1 MCCLILWVSSH
12 GCKVGRKGRLV
23 RVTCNGEVLRE
34 VPASKLTEVIVSGR
48 ASISSDAVQLLAEN
62 GVPVLFMCGWRPVA
76 LLHGFFMHGTVL
88 TRREQMAAYGDG
100 RGVHLAKGFVRG
112 GLVNKAQLLR
122 YFAASRGRSDR
133 ELADVLEEAASEVFR
148 IACDVEGVEGDT
160 VDDVRFEVMGLE
172 AEGTKVYYEAVR
184 LLLPEGVGFE
194 RRERRPPRD
203 PVNAALSYGYT
214 VLDGRCLSAVAACG
228 LEPYAGFLHAD
239 RSGKPSLILDL
250 SEEFRQPAVDRAV
263 ISLFS
268 RRVLGREDFKFEG
281 GRVVLEGKGRE
292 RLLKAL
298 NDRFKGEVRVD
309 GSMIP
314 LENVIFRQAR
324 MIVRYLLG
332 KAPRYEPYVF
342 TWH

>member
-1 MCCLILWVSSH
+1 M
-12 GCKVGRKGRLV
+12 
-23 RVTCNGEVLRE
+23 RE
-34 VPASKLTEVIVSGR
+34 VPVSKLTEVIVSGR
-48 ASISSDAVQLLAEN
+48 VSVSSEAVQLLAEN
-62 GVPVLFMCGWRPVA
+62 GVPILFMCGWRPAA

-88 TRREQMAAYGDG
+88 TRREQMAAYGDE

-122 YFAASRGRSDR
+122 YFAASRERSDGDAAR
-133 ELADVLEEAASEVFR
+133 VLEAAASEIFGV
-148 IACDVEGVEGDT
+148 ACEVERVEGGT
-160 VDDVRFEVMGLE
+160 VDELRFEVMGLE
-172 AEGTKVYYEAVR
+172 AEGARIYYEAVR

-214 VLDGRCLSAVAACG
+214 MLNGRCLAAIAACG

-250 SEEFRQPAVDRAV
+250 SEEFRQPAVDRTV
-263 ISLFS
+263 VSLFS
-268 RRVLGREDFKFEG
+268 KGALGREDFGFKG
-281 GRVVLEGKGRE
+281 GRVVLEGKGKE
-292 RLLKAL
+292 VLLKAL
-298 NDRFKGEVRVD
+298 NERFKGEVVVD
-309 GSMIP
+309 GASTP
-314 LENVIFRQAR
+314 LENVVFRQAR

-332 KAPRYEPYVF
+332 KAPKYEPYVF